1 MTFLE
6 SARIAA
12 GSEVNMQY
20 NYNVNGL
27 SLKPLLQGM
36 MARDQKE
43 ANEQNQLLK
52 ERQMALQEQQ
62 FQLAS
67 QPKPFKI
74 DEIKTIAES
83 AKGLYNSGQVD
94 YAISM
99 LQTTIPRLPQGG
111 QQSTNRLIQAMLNG
125 DSETVNQKLD
135 GVIGAK
141 PNEQA
146 LSNSQKNYRQL
157 LQLEDDLKAAQGT
170 GNEEAIA
177 EAERA
182 IKTFKDLTGKFEI
195 PTAEKLKIKL
205 EHEQK
210 VSEQKKLNEFASI
223 GMESAIQLPNIVR
236 SLALLDSVKT
246 GGFNN
251 ALLIGK
257 QFFGVDGANESELS
271 TNLGRSVLSQLKQIF
286 GSQFTEKEG
295 ARLERIEAGFG
306 RGVEANKRLLNEVLD
321 MTKRAARRGV
331 RAAEKANND
340 FLAEEIQ
347 TILDSLDSYKLP
359 ALERNGGAP
368 EIDNTPLTLDEQREL
383 EELRR
388 LKKEG
393 TL

>member
-1 MTFLE
+1 
-6 SARIAA
+6 
-12 GSEVNMQY
+12 MQY

-157 LQLEDDLKAAQGT
+157 LQLEDGLKAAQGT